1 MSQPASRL
9 SFSFDDYLTWE
20 QCQAQRHEFVCGEVF
35 AMAGGSDLHNE
46 VAGNL
51 YVMLRQHLR
60 GSPCRVYMADVKVRV
75 ETADCSFYPDVLVTR
90 AEHDRADR
98 YVKRSPLL
106 VVEVLSP
113 TTATFDLGE
122 KFAAYRQL
130 DSLQECVL
138 VDPERVRVQI
148 YRRRDNQWI
157 VDSAGPGQRLRLES
171 IDLECPVEAVY
182 EDLSEPSAVGMAE
195 EQERR
200 P

>member
-1 MSQPASRL
+1 MSQPALRL
-9 SFSFDDYLTWE
+9 TFSFDDYLAWE
-20 QCQAQRHEFVCGEVF
+20 DRQSQRHEFVRGEVF
-35 AMAGGSDLHNE
+35 AMAGGTDLHNE
-46 VAGNL
+46 VGGNL

-60 GSPCRVYMADVKVRV
+60 GSPCRAYMADVKVRV
-75 ETADCSFYPDVLVTR
+75 EAADCSFYPDVLVTC
-90 AEHDRADR
+90 AENDRADR

-113 TTATFDLGE
+113 TTAVFDLGE

-130 DSLQECVL
+130 DSLQEYVL
-138 VDPERVRVQI
+138 VDPERVRIQI
-148 YRRRDNQWI
+148 YRRLEGQWI

-182 EDLSEPSAVGMAE
+182 EDLSAPPAVGMAQE
-195 EQERR
+195 EERR